1 MATRKPTSYF
11 ISLKGYRDRQVK
23 HLSFPFHEQ
32 YKHWKVA
39 LDKFSGSFTTIDDR
53 AIGFAVLLDCDC
65 DQNQNSA
72 STAPPPNCI
81 RPLSR

>member
-1 MATRKPTSYF
+1 M
-11 ISLKGYRDRQVK
+11 
-23 HLSFPFHEQ
+23 
-32 YKHWKVA
+32 A